1 MKRHILTITI
11 LIVLALSCHLFAQ
24 NFELA
29 PEAFRVNTQKN
40 TTEITFQLPDYSLN
54 TITKESQSFSRIS
67 LGNIEMTTEE
77 GLPELPIFAVS
88 IAVPLNSNV
97 HLLSETA
104 IKKDYLDN
112 ILLYPAQS
120 GDEEAQK
127 NFSYNTRFYQDNSHY
142 PAQTTVVSD
151 VSVMRDYA
159 FVNVNVQP
167 FVYNAQSKQLEVN
180 KEIKIVIE
188 HHSRSGENQYQINN
202 KISRAFEP
210 IYESMFANYE
220 QIRSPYPLY
229 QKPTLLILYPTNE
242 LDLYMIELN
251 KLINWKKQKGFN
263 VKVATGSQIGIT
275 TTTIK
280 AYIQNAYDTWEDK
293 PEYIMLIGDHS
304 SSAGYAI
311 PTWTNIASYGAGDYP
326 YTWLAGGA
334 NDVFGDAIIG
344 RMSIAGISDFQT
356 LVSKVMNY
364 ERAPTSEGTS
374 WMNKNL
380 LVAQRYSNGISYVNI
395 NQYAKSVI
403 HDFDQNHT
411 FIEQYSITPSPTQ
424 MVNAVNTDGVL
435 TFNFRGWI
443 EMSGFNSSSVNSLTN
458 VKKLFNAV
466 FITCSTGSFDGTSI
480 IEDVIRAGTAQ
491 QPKGA
496 ITSVGLAT
504 SSTHTAYNNAL
515 DGAIFHAMYKGDIP
529 TMGGA
534 TLFAKYYI
542 HRMYAA
548 TDLTQAKNFA
558 HWLNLMGDPTISIY
572 RTIAKT
578 FNVIYPTSVPAGTN
592 FITIE
597 VQDQFGQPVKNSW
610 VAITQNNEHV
620 DFAIT
625 DETGI
630 VNLKIPTELESAL
643 TIVVSNDDY
652 VSKML
657 FIQPNEDEA
666 AVSLND
672 YIISD
677 AANGNNNHQ
686 INPNE
691 TIKFDMS
698 IKNYTNSAQTNL
710 NLTLRCNSPY
720 ATILDSTA
728 IIANIN
734 ANAVTSLTDAF
745 NVQIAQNCP
754 SNLPIEFTLI
764 IQSGNETWKSMIF
777 ETVKAVDLDI
787 ASMNVVGSS
796 YVQIGTPTN
805 IYFTVMNNGVLPAEN
820 VLAKLKSESLFLQ
833 VIDSLAVFG
842 SINPGSTANNQ
853 SSQFTVQALTGIFP
867 GVKLKAKLIFYN
879 DSGYEETEEVYIQVG
894 NIQSTDPLPPDD
906 YGYIVYDITDTAYED
921 APVYNWIE
929 ISSIGTSI
937 NTNDTAENLDDV
949 QVIDLPFPFKMYGET
964 YTRATICSNGWMALG
979 ETEAA
984 LFRNTPLPGP
994 IAPRPMI
1001 APYWND
1007 LRKSGTNSGI
1017 YSYYNSEED
1026 IFIVQWNNMSVAEG
1040 SGSVTF
1046 QLILYNPTIYGTP
1059 LGDGPIKFQYKTFS
1073 PGAQGTSTK
1082 PSNYFTCG
1090 IQDHTATVGIQYA
1103 NNNQYSPGAAT
1114 LGNETALYFTHPFF
1128 LNEAPYILANTP
1140 IIHDQNGN
1148 NVIEAGE
1155 IVNIGLPILNVGLTT
1170 AHNVTATVLSNDP
1183 FLTILNPTASYINV
1197 EPSGTEINTDYLV
1210 VQVSPL
1216 CPTNYTFNLL
1226 VDISCD
1232 EGSWLRPISFKSY
1245 RPSLTYRSYMIND
1258 TDGNANGILEAG
1270 EHAKLI
1276 INLVNSSN
1284 LKINNVNLTINSTHP
1299 GITINQNSTNTPSML
1314 SNSSY
1319 QNVFDF
1325 QLDNSLTEQTAI
1337 PVSAIVT
1344 SDNALTLNFD
1354 IMLGINQSGALL
1366 QETFNNWLPSGWT
1379 IQQFSNN
1386 WSLSQTDN
1394 AGGTAPEVKFS
1405 GTPAF
1410 NNITRLVSTTMDAS
1424 DISSAILSFKQKI
1437 NVNAPGTTI
1446 GIATSA
1452 MYSPWHVIWTEV
1464 LTESVDA
1471 EIKNIPINN
1480 SDLNKNNFQISFF
1493 IEGQS
1498 DNIDE
1503 WYIDDVTVLTDVGN
1517 TAIMFGNVA
1526 IDDPDFDI
1534 RRVSVKA
1541 NEYIAT
1547 PDEEGNYAL
1556 YLIPGYYSTISA
1568 IAPYTQSNQ
1577 YSSMTIDSS
1586 QIIEDIDF
1594 DVNYMYAPINLIHQM
1609 NPETHVMT
1617 LNWTHNLP
1625 ETSPFTLTGF
1635 DIFKQ
1640 VNSGTFDFLANT
1652 TDTYYTETL
1661 NPDFRYRYYVLAHY
1675 TIGVSDS
1682 SNVLYVDPNIV
1693 DNNENVVEPIKFN
1706 LAQNYPNPFNPTTNI
1721 AFSIPDQSRV
1731 NLAIYNIKGQLVK
1744 QLKNEVMSKGH
1755 YTVQWNGQNDNN
1767 RTVGSGIYF
1776 IRLNT
1781 EKQHS
1786 IRKALLLK

>member
-1 MKRHILTITI
+1 
-11 LIVLALSCHLFAQ
+11 
-24 NFELA
+24 
-29 PEAFRVNTQKN
+29 
-40 TTEITFQLPDYSLN
+40 
-54 TITKESQSFSRIS
+54 
-67 LGNIEMTTEE
+67 
-77 GLPELPIFAVS
+77 
-88 IAVPLNSNV
+88 
-97 HLLSETA
+97 
-104 IKKDYLDN
+104 
-112 ILLYPAQS
+112 
-120 GDEEAQK
+120 
-127 NFSYNTRFYQDNSHY
+127 
-142 PAQTTVVSD
+142 
-151 VSVMRDYA
+151 
-159 FVNVNVQP
+159 
-167 FVYNAQSKQLEVN
+167 
-180 KEIKIVIE
+180 
-188 HHSRSGENQYQINN
+188 
-202 KISRAFEP
+202 
-210 IYESMFANYE
+210 
-220 QIRSPYPLY
+220 
-229 QKPTLLILYPTNE
+229 
-242 LDLYMIELN
+242 
-251 KLINWKKQKGFN
+251 
-263 VKVATGSQIGIT
+263 
-275 TTTIK
+275 
-280 AYIQNAYDTWEDK
+280 
-293 PEYIMLIGDHS
+293 
-304 SSAGYAI
+304 
-311 PTWTNIASYGAGDYP
+311 
-326 YTWLAGGA
+326 
-334 NDVFGDAIIG
+334 
-344 RMSIAGISDFQT
+344 
-356 LVSKVMNY
+356 
-364 ERAPTSEGTS
+364 
-374 WMNKNL
+374 
-380 LVAQRYSNGISYVNI
+380 
-395 NQYAKSVI
+395 
-403 HDFDQNHT
+403 
-411 FIEQYSITPSPTQ
+411 
-424 MVNAVNTDGVL
+424 
-435 TFNFRGWI
+435 
-443 EMSGFNSSSVNSLTN
+443 
-458 VKKLFNAV
+458 
-466 FITCSTGSFDGTSI
+466 
-480 IEDVIRAGTAQ
+480 
-491 QPKGA
+491 
-496 ITSVGLAT
+496 
-504 SSTHTAYNNAL
+504 
-515 DGAIFHAMYKGDIP
+515 
-529 TMGGA
+529 
-534 TLFAKYYI
+534 
-542 HRMYAA
+542 
-548 TDLTQAKNFA
+548 
-558 HWLNLMGDPTISIY
+558 
-572 RTIAKT
+572 
-578 FNVIYPTSVPAGTN
+578 
-592 FITIE
+592 
-597 VQDQFGQPVKNSW
+597 
-610 VAITQNNEHV
+610 
-620 DFAIT
+620 
-625 DETGI
+625 
-630 VNLKIPTELESAL
+630 
-643 TIVVSNDDY
+643 
-652 VSKML
+652 
-657 FIQPNEDEA
+657 
-666 AVSLND
+666 
-672 YIISD
+672 
-677 AANGNNNHQ
+677 
-686 INPNE
+686 
-691 TIKFDMS
+691 
-698 IKNYTNSAQTNL
+698 
-710 NLTLRCNSPY
+710 
-720 ATILDSTA
+720 
-728 IIANIN
+728 
-734 ANAVTSLTDAF
+734 
-745 NVQIAQNCP
+745 
-754 SNLPIEFTLI
+754 
-764 IQSGNETWKSMIF
+764 
-777 ETVKAVDLDI
+777 
-787 ASMNVVGSS
+787 
-796 YVQIGTPTN
+796 
-805 IYFTVMNNGVLPAEN
+805 
-820 VLAKLKSESLFLQ
+820 
-833 VIDSLAVFG
+833 
-842 SINPGSTANNQ
+842 
-853 SSQFTVQALTGIFP
+853 
-867 GVKLKAKLIFYN
+867 
-879 DSGYEETEEVYIQVG
+879 
-894 NIQSTDPLPPDD
+894 
-906 YGYIVYDITDTAYED
+906 YIVYDITDTAYED

-1090 IQDHTATVGIQYA
+1090 IQDHTAKVGIQYA

-1337 PVSAIVT
+1337 PVSATVT
-1344 SDNALTLNFD
+1344 SDNAPTLSFD

-1366 QETFNNWLPSGWT
+1366 QETFNNWLPTGWT

-1386 WSLSQTDN
+1386 WSLSQTDY

-1498 DNIDE
+1498 GNIDE

-1586 QIIEDIDF
+1586 QIIEDID
-1594 DVNYMYAPINLIHQM
+1594 
-1609 NPETHVMT
+1609 
-1617 LNWTHNLP
+1617 
-1625 ETSPFTLTGF
+1625 
-1635 DIFKQ
+1635 
-1640 VNSGTFDFLANT
+1640 
-1652 TDTYYTETL
+1652 
-1661 NPDFRYRYYVLAHY
+1661 
-1675 TIGVSDS
+1675 
-1682 SNVLYVDPNIV
+1682 
-1693 DNNENVVEPIKFN
+1693 
-1706 LAQNYPNPFNPTTNI
+1706 
-1721 AFSIPDQSRV
+1721 
-1731 NLAIYNIKGQLVK
+1731 
-1744 QLKNEVMSKGH
+1744 
-1755 YTVQWNGQNDNN
+1755 
-1767 RTVGSGIYF
+1767 
-1776 IRLNT
+1776 
-1781 EKQHS
+1781 
-1786 IRKALLLK
+1786 